1 MKILAIFFMRTI
13 CCTAIII
20 VYFLLYSSAGYAGDT
35 VLWAVADRPTSYI
48 LEGVDKGR
56 GVVDEVYSILH
67 KNLSDYD
74 HKTVVMNFTR
84 ILAEMEKGKKQC
96 ACGFKKPER
105 EKVGY
110 FSIPAIIALP
120 FAVVAKKGRL
130 DKIYGNKDSIS
141 LKNLIKNKN
150 LKGGVTKKRSYGDLT
165 QMISEHEEKG
175 DLYVQSSTRN
185 LMKMLVAD
193 RLDFAIEIPS
203 FAKYIAKQLK
213 NEDMFTG
220 YAIEENKNKVLIAH
234 IFCTKNEWGR
244 AIIERIDNILEKE
257 RKSSDYIEILERWYN
272 EKSRKAIREYYN
284 KNFLK
289 TE

>member
-1 MKILAIFFMRTI
+1 MKTLAFFSMRTI
-13 CCTAIII
+13 CCTAVTT
-20 VYFLLYSSAGYAGDT
+20 VYFLLCSSLCYAEDT
-35 VLWAVADRPTSYI
+35 VVWAVADRPTSYI
-48 LEGVDKGR
+48 LEGLDKGR
-56 GVVDEVYSILH
+56 GVVDEVYSVFH
-67 KNLSDYD
+67 KSLSDYD
-74 HKTVVMNFTR
+74 HKTDVMNFAR
-84 ILAEMEKGKKQC
+84 ILVQMENGRKQC

-130 DKIYGNKDSIS
+130 DEIYGNTESIS
-141 LKNLIKNKN
+141 LKKLLENKK
-150 LKGGVTKKRSYGDLT
+150 LKGGVTKKRSYGDVT
-165 QMISEHEEKG
+165 QMINEHEKKG
-175 DLYVQSSTRN
+175 NLYVQSSTHN

-213 NEDMFTG
+213 NEDMLTS
-220 YAIEENKNKVLIAH
+220 YAIEEVGNKVLIAH

-244 AIIERIDNILEKE
+244 AIVDRINNILRKE
-257 RKSSDYIEILERWYN
+257 RKSADYIEILERWYD
-272 EKSRKAIREYYN
+272 EKGRKIIREYYN
-284 KNFLK
+284 SNFLK